1 MNVVDFSGK
10 TFMDYNKLEIIEIPE
25 RKTFFPT
32 DQDLDTINQDELKLS
47 EIRLKQ
53 NGNGYQMNAI

>member
-1 MNVVDFSGK
+1 
-10 TFMDYNKLEIIEIPE
+10 MDYNKLEMIEIPE
-25 RKTFFPT
+25 RQTFFPT